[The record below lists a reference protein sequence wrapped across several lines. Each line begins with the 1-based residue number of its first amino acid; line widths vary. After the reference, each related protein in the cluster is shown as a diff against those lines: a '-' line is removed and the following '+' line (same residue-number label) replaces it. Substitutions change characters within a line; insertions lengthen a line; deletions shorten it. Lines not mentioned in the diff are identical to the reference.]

1 MTKQQS
7 FLLINGN
14 NDVTQCHSKNEA
26 TRSSFMLASLRKNQ
40 EEHERNLL
48 IISLVL
54 LYTYCH
60 SETLEID
67 DHDQATVISLAKRE
81 Q

>member
-7 FLLINGN
+7 FLLLNGN
-14 NDVTQCHSKNEA
+14 NDVTQCHNKNEA
-26 TRSSFMLASLRKNQ
+26 MRSSFMVVSWQKNQ

-60 SETLEID
+60 SETLQID
-67 DHDQATVISLAKRE
+67 DQAT
-81 Q
+81 